1 MNLFRLIYRHHRQ
14 PFLLMLLFTLLSGAL
29 GIGVLA
35 FINSRLLHGTADGG
49 TAVWQFAVLVLFY
62 FAAATFSQIKLSQIG
77 HHFICTM
84 QTQLVKRV
92 MDADS
97 ETVQKAGKAPI
108 LASLANDI
116 HHLSVAFTRLPDLVQ
131 GMLFTAACSLYLIWL
146 SPALFAVTALM
157 LALMTAGGHLAVRLH
172 YRYFR
177 QKRAAEDALQ
187 GHYETVLNGHREL
200 LLNRYRA
207 ERFFRRE
214 FTPETERKRGF
225 HIRAD
230 AYHLLAVNW
239 GNSVMLAAVG
249 IVFYLAA
256 YRQWASLADAAT
268 VSMTVLFMRGPLTA
282 AIGAFPVLLQSQ
294 VALQALERLKLPEY
308 RNAFHDGQALPDNW
322 QTIRLENIRYAHPA
336 QGGQTFALEPL
347 NLTIKRGET
356 VFLIG
361 ANGSGKST
369 LAMVLT
375 GLYLPAAGKI
385 YVDDTEITAA
395 NRSAYRQLFAA
406 VFTDFHLFEQL
417 TDGMG
422 QDVSDGLIAGWLE
435 HLQLNGKAKIEAGRI
450 LNSKL
455 SQGQKKRL
463 ALLAAALE
471 NRSMLILDEWAADQD
486 PQFRRVFYEQLL
498 PLLKSSGCTVF
509 AISHDDKYFHHAD
522 RILSMKQGVLS
533 EYGAAEAVQVAD
545 AHSR

>member
-1 MNLFRLIYRHHRQ
+1 MSIFHIIYRSHRQ

-35 FINSRLLHGTADGG
+35 FINSRLLHGGADGA
-49 TAVWQFAVLVLFY
+49 AVWQFALLVLFY

-77 HHFICTM
+77 HRFICTM
-84 QTQLVKRV
+84 QAELVKRV
-92 MDADS
+92 MDADG
-97 ETVQKAGKAPI
+97 ETVQKTGKAAI

-131 GMLFTAACSLYLIWL
+131 GLLFTAACSLYLIWL
-146 SPALFAVTALM
+146 SPKLFAVTALM
-157 LALMTAGGHLAVRLH
+157 LALMVAGGHLAVRLH

-177 QKRAAEDALQ
+177 QKRLSEDALHR
-187 GHYETVLNGHREL
+187 HYETVLDGHKEL
-200 LLNRYRA
+200 SLNRYRA

-214 FTPETERKRGF
+214 FTPEAERKRSY
-225 HIRAD
+225 HVRAD
-230 AYHLLAVNW
+230 AYHLLAINW

-249 IVFYLAA
+249 AVFYLSA
-256 YRQWASLADAAT
+256 YHQWASLADAAT

-282 AIGAFPVLLQSQ
+282 AIGAFPVMLQSQ
-294 VALQALERLKLPEY
+294 VALQALARLQLPEH
-308 RNAFHDGQALPDNW
+308 RSGFHNGTALPENW
-322 QTIRLENIRYAHPA
+322 QTLRLENVCYTHPA

-347 NLTIKRGET
+347 NLTLVRGET

-369 LAMVLT
+369 LAMVLA
-375 GLYLPAAGKI
+375 GLYPPAGGRI
-385 YVDDTEITAA
+385 RVDNTEITEA

-406 VFTDFHLFEQL
+406 VFTDFHLFQQL

-422 QDVSDGLIAGWLE
+422 QDVSDGLIADWLK
-435 HLQLNGKAKIEAGRI
+435 HLQLDGKAKIEAGRI

-471 NRSMLILDEWAADQD
+471 GRSLLILDEWAADQD
-486 PQFRRVFYEQLL
+486 PQFRRTFYEQLL
-498 PLLKSSGCTVF
+498 PLLKKSGYTVF

-522 RILSMKQGVLS
+522 RILSMKHGVLS
-533 EYGAAEAVQVAD
+533 EYGAEEAVRVAD